1 MILNEAKKNVVVSGD
16 FEQTNFKL
24 KADPKAFNI
33 LSDKIY
39 TNKVKAVIRE
49 ISTNAYDA
57 HVAAGNDEP
66 FDVHLPTDLEPW
78 FSVRD
83 YGTGLSHED
92 CMEIYTTYFHSTK
105 TDSNDYVGALG
116 LGSKSPYSIADSF
129 TVTSWF
135 NGEKRVYS
143 AYKDE
148 NDCPQFALL
157 TADSTDE
164 PNGIEVSVA
173 ASDPYEF
180 EQEAVSVYK
189 FFDKLPNINID
200 SVVHNIEDAHKQ
212 YKIKTDDFASS
223 TQWGDVTCVM
233 GNVGYRLNRGDIC
246 IDGIEHPMA
255 DMEVVLYF
263 NIGDLNFTPG
273 RESLSLD
280 DKTKNNVIA
289 KLDLLK
295 EGTKE
300 ALQIKLDACE
310 TYYEA
315 KCLYEGVNRQF
326 KRGCTYNGDD
336 LRNAPDFP
344 SSTRCYYTEGYS
356 HGTKVMDVIT
366 GYYDNKTEYFWK
378 QNGYVGR
385 IRGYLGGSYQ
395 QNRRVILVEKEHVE
409 AIGIDPSLVRDLD
422 ELPKVERVSST
433 GTVSKCKV
441 YTWNGQDRYKN
452 ADNWNEAVVDLKD
465 GEERVYVEI
474 NRFEIKGQKWFTN
487 SVWHMRQ
494 SLSQTKEYIGDV
506 KVYGVK
512 SVLLKSKAFQNG
524 NWISLDEY
532 LKREMTKVAPKSISK
547 FEGSS
552 RIANLLCELSGVM
565 SAQQHTSE
573 KLSKFYELYET
584 QDTTGLARMLESLDI
599 KVEKSNEINDLYN
612 EILKGNPILNL
623 IDTYATSKTPDS
635 LETVAELLK

>member
-83 YGTGLSHED
+83 YGTGLSHQD

-157 TADSTDE
+157 TSDDTDE

-233 GNVGYRLNRGDIC
+233 GNVGYRLNRGDI
-246 IDGIEHPMA
+246 EHPMA

-295 EGTKE
+295 EGMKE
-300 ALQIKLDACE
+300 ALQVKLDACE

-378 QNGYVGR
+378 QKGYVGR

-465 GEERVYVEI
+465 GEERIYVEI

>member
-1 MILNEAKKNVVVSGD
+1 
-16 FEQTNFKL
+16 
-24 KADPKAFNI
+24 
-33 LSDKIY
+33 
-39 TNKVKAVIRE
+39 
-49 ISTNAYDA
+49 
-57 HVAAGNDEP
+57 
-66 FDVHLPTDLEPW
+66 
-78 FSVRD
+78 
-83 YGTGLSHED
+83 
-92 CMEIYTTYFHSTK
+92 MEIYTTYFHSTK

-233 GNVGYRLNRGDIC
+233 GNVGYRLNRGDI
-246 IDGIEHPMA
+246 EHPMA
-255 DMEVVLYF
+255 DMDVVLYF

-295 EGTKE
+295 EGMKE

-336 LRNAPDFP
+336 LINAPDFP

-409 AIGIDPSLVRDLD
+409 AIGIDPSLVRNLD

>member
-1 MILNEAKKNVVVSGD
+1 MILNEEKKNVVVSGD

-164 PNGIEVSVA
+164 PNGIEVSVVA
-173 ASDPYEF
+173 GDCYEF
-180 EQEAVSVYK
+180 EKEAVSVYK

-200 SVVHNIEDAHKQ
+200 SVVRNIENAHKE
-212 YKIKTDDFASS
+212 YKIKTDDFATT

-233 GNVGYRLNRGDIC
+233 GNVGYRLNHGDIN
-246 IDGIEHPMA
+246 HAMA
-255 DMEVVLYF
+255 DMEVILYF

-295 EGTKE
+295 EGMKE
-300 ALQIKLDACE
+300 ALQVKIDACE

-315 KCLYEGVNRQF
+315 KCLYEDVNRQF
-326 KRGCTYNGDD
+326 KHGCTYNGED
-336 LRNAPDFP
+336 LKFAPDLP
-344 SSTRCYYTEGYS
+344 TSTKCYYTEGWS
-356 HGTKVMDVIT
+356 VAVKSMDVIT
-366 GYYDNKTEYFWK
+366 GYYDNKTQYYWNK
-378 QNGYVGR
+378 RGYTGR
-385 IRGYLGGSYQ
+385 IRQHLKEFSHRD
-395 QNRRVILVEKEHVE
+395 NRRVVLVEKEHVE
-409 AIGIDPSLVRDLD
+409 AIGIDPSLVRNLD
-422 ELPKVERVSST
+422 ELPKVERASST
-433 GTVSKCKV
+433 GTVNKCKV
-441 YTWNGQDRYKN
+441 YTWNGKDSYKKAN
-452 ADNWNEAVVDLKD
+452 NWNEAVIDLKD

-474 NRFEIKGQKWFTN
+474 NRFEVKGQKWCTN
-487 SVWHMRQ
+487 SVWEIRQ
-494 SLSQTKEYIGDV
+494 LLSETKEYIGDV

-524 NWISLDEY
+524 NWISLYEY
-532 LKREMTKVAPKSISK
+532 LKREMTKVAPKSVSK

-552 RIANLLCELSGVM
+552 RKANLLCELSGVI
-565 SAQQHTSE
+565 SDQQHTSE
-573 KLSKFYELYET
+573 KLSSFYELYET
-584 QDTTGLARMLESLDI
+584 KDTTGLARILESLDI
-599 KVEKSNEINDLYN
+599 KVEESNEVNDLYN
-612 EILKGNPILNL
+612 EILKDNPILDL
-623 IDTYATSKTPDS
+623 VDTYTTSKTPEN
-635 LETVAELLK
+635 LKTVANTLK

>member
-135 NGEKRVYS
+135 NGCKRVYS

-200 SVVHNIEDAHKQ
+200 SVVRNIEDAHKQ

-233 GNVGYRLNRGDIC
+233 GNVGYRLNRGDI
-246 IDGIEHPMA
+246 EHPMA
-255 DMEVVLYF
+255 DMDVVLYF

-295 EGTKE
+295 EGMKD
-300 ALQIKLDACE
+300 ALQVKLDACE

-409 AIGIDPSLVRDLD
+409 AIGIDPSLVRNLD

-474 NRFEIKGQKWFTN
+474 NRFEVKGQKWFTN
-487 SVWHMRQ
+487 SVWKIRQ
-494 SLSQTKEYIGDV
+494 SLSETKEYIGDV

-599 KVEKSNEINDLYN
+599 KVEKSNEVNDLYN
-612 EILKGNPILNL
+612 EILNDNPILNL